1 MISKDKFKNLYNELL
16 PLRANT
22 SEKLRNIDDTR
33 QPEVELKLSRIIGRK
48 AFNRRN
54 NLFYD
59 FDERLLY
66 IAGSNLIITTLEDDE
81 AGESQKKFKGYK

>member
-1 MISKDKFKNLYNELL
+1 
-16 PLRANT
+16 
-22 SEKLRNIDDTR
+22 
-33 QPEVELKLSRIIGRK
+33 LKLSRIIGRK

-81 AGESQKKFKGYK
+81 AGES